1 MGGKTK
7 TSIIATIGPGS
18 SSLEETIST
27 LDYAHRAKNIQN
39 RPEINQKLNKN
50 QLIKGY
56 NEELE
61 RLRRDLEAARSKNGI
76 FVDAENYQTMT
87 LQLKQQRGRIE

>member
-1 MGGKTK
+1 M
-7 TSIIATIGPGS
+7 
-18 SSLEETIST
+18 
-27 LDYAHRAKNIQN
+27 DYAHRAKNIQN

-61 RLRRDLEAARSKNGI
+61 RLRRDLEAARSKNGVFI
-76 FVDAENYQTMT
+76 DGDNYAAMI
-87 LQLKQQRGRIE
+87 LQLKQQRDRIE